1 VEVGVQVVQRWILAR
16 IRNEVFHSLGELN
29 ARIRELLID
38 LNGRVMRRYGKSR
51 REMFETLERAKL
63 RPLPSERFEYA
74 EWSKPTPN
82 IDYHVAIDWHYY
94 SVPHE
99 LRHQELEA
107 RVTQTTV
114 EIFHNRERVWAHR
127 RSYVRGGYTTVRE
140 HMPSAHRAH
149 AEWTPTRI
157 LSWAEKIGP
166 SARGLAEEILKD
178 RPHPE
183 QGFRSC
189 LGILRLGKRYGDD
202 RLEAACRRAR
212 AAGAR
217 SYRHVESI
225 LKHGLDRVAV
235 TGDDTAALPLKHENV
250 RGRGYYH

>member
-1 VEVGVQVVQRWILAR
+1 
-16 IRNEVFHSLGELN
+16 
-29 ARIRELLID
+29 
-38 LNGRVMRRYGKSR
+38 
-51 REMFETLERAKL
+51 
-63 RPLPSERFEYA
+63 
-74 EWSKPTPN
+74 
-82 IDYHVAIDWHYY
+82 VAIDWHYY

-99 LRHQELEA
+99 LRHEQLEA

-114 EIFHNRERVWAHR
+114 EIFHNRKRVWAHR

-166 SARGLAEEILKD
+166 STRTLAEEILKD

-189 LGILRLGKRYGDD
+189 LGILRLAKRYGDE
-202 RLEAACRRAR
+202 RVEAACRRAR

-225 LKHGLDRVAV
+225 LKHGLDRVV
-235 TGDDTAALPLKHENV
+235 TGGGETETRPLEHENV